1 MHRALAEATDPD
13 LDPDRRAWH
22 LAHATLAPDEGVAV
36 ELERSADRAR
46 ARGGLAAAAAFL
58 ERAARLTPEPAR
70 RAQRELTA
78 AQAKHDAGAPDQAL
92 ALLAA
97 AEEGPLNELQR
108 ARLERLRAQLAFAL
122 RRGSDAPPLLLRA
135 AQRLEPLDAG
145 LARETYLEALAA
157 AIFAGRLSSG
167 AGVLEVAEAARAAPR
182 APEPPRTVDLLL
194 DGLATRFTDG
204 YAAGVPPL
212 RRALAAVSEDD
223 GHSEDDIRWLWLSCR
238 IAPDLWEDETWHELA
253 TRQLRLA
260 RDAGA
265 LTVLPLAATYRAG
278 VHVHAGEFAA
288 AAALI
293 EEADAITRQRAT
305 HRSCT
310 ARWCSPPGAARKPR
324 HWR

>member
-1 MHRALAEATDPD
+1 M
-13 LDPDRRAWH
+13 
-22 LAHATLAPDEGVAV
+22 
-36 ELERSADRAR
+36 ELQRSADRAR

-97 AEEGPLNELQR
+97 AEDVPLNELQR

-122 RRGSDAPPLLLRA
+122 RRGSDAPSLLLRA

-157 AIFAGRLSSG
+157 AIFAARLSSG

-182 APEPPRTVDLLL
+182 APGPPRTVDLLL

-212 RRALAAVSEDD
+212 RRRWLRYPKAMATARTTFVGFGCRAVSRPIC
-223 GHSEDDIRWLWLSCR
+223 GRTRRGMSWRPASFGSLAMPARSPFFR
-238 IAPDLWEDETWHELA
+238 SRRPTAPASTCMPESL
-253 TRQLRLA
+253 
-260 RDAGA
+260 
-265 LTVLPLAATYRAG
+265 LPL
-278 VHVHAGEFAA
+278 
-288 AAALI
+288 
-293 EEADAITRQRAT
+293 
-305 HRSCT
+305 
-310 ARWCSPPGAARKPR
+310 R
-324 HWR
+324 H